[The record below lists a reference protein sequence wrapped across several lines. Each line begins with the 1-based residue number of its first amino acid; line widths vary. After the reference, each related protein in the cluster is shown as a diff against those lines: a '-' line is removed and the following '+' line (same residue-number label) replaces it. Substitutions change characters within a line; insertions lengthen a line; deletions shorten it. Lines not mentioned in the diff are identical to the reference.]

1 MQDIQLI
8 VTLFISISIVII
20 WILKRDKNL
29 TTLLWIAWTFIWI
42 VMWLAWID
50 PDNIIDSV
58 PNLLWW
64 LWSAFITSIVWIIA
78 SIIISFTEKE
88 NDNKDQ
94 IYYLKEIKNSIENWN
109 SQNNLLLNEIKS
121 LNKNIWWEWDTSLL
135 TQMQKLRTT
144 FWDKNDE
151 LKKEISNNHKE
162 FIKSF
167 DNFAEKMAKANSEE
181 LIKSIQKVMEDFNS
195 KINDQLWQSFK
206 ELTTGID
213 NLLIWQ
219 NEYKDNIIVS
229 TNALNKSADSLE
241 KSSKWFEVTVEQSEK
256 FSWISENLWSEI
268 KTLNDSLEILK
279 NWINEFD
286 WVAKNTKEMS
296 DSMIKSID
304 SLTNNFV
311 SKANVIVEKS
321 EEHIKSIKTILEEQT
336 TDLTTTHKDLLNTLK
351 QNVEENNR
359 RVSDQLENIWNELEK
374 QVIKLDWELW
384 TALNKSLESLWK
396 ELTSITNKFTNQLE
410 DLHNILNQV
419 K

>member
-286 WVAKNTKEMS
+286 WVAQNTKEMS

>member
-256 FSWISENLWSEI
+256 FSW
-268 KTLNDSLEILK
+268 
-279 NWINEFD
+279 
-286 WVAKNTKEMS
+286 
-296 DSMIKSID
+296 
-304 SLTNNFV
+304 
-311 SKANVIVEKS
+311 
-321 EEHIKSIKTILEEQT
+321 
-336 TDLTTTHKDLLNTLK
+336 
-351 QNVEENNR
+351 
-359 RVSDQLENIWNELEK
+359 
-374 QVIKLDWELW
+374 
-384 TALNKSLESLWK
+384 
-396 ELTSITNKFTNQLE
+396 
-410 DLHNILNQV
+410 
-419 K
+419 

>member
-195 KINDQLWQSFK
+195 KINDQLW
-206 ELTTGID
+206 
-213 NLLIWQ
+213 
-219 NEYKDNIIVS
+219 
-229 TNALNKSADSLE
+229 
-241 KSSKWFEVTVEQSEK
+241 
-256 FSWISENLWSEI
+256 
-268 KTLNDSLEILK
+268 
-279 NWINEFD
+279 
-286 WVAKNTKEMS
+286 
-296 DSMIKSID
+296 
-304 SLTNNFV
+304 
-311 SKANVIVEKS
+311 
-321 EEHIKSIKTILEEQT
+321 
-336 TDLTTTHKDLLNTLK
+336 
-351 QNVEENNR
+351 
-359 RVSDQLENIWNELEK
+359 
-374 QVIKLDWELW
+374 
-384 TALNKSLESLWK
+384 
-396 ELTSITNKFTNQLE
+396 
-410 DLHNILNQV
+410 
-419 K
+419 